1 MAAGLLLVVCGV
13 WVITQTLLA
22 DPSLLDV
29 LGVS

>member
-1 MAAGLLLVVCGV
+1 VAAGLLLVVCGI

-29 LGVS
+29 LGVT